1 MRRAADGAVV
11 GGVCAGLA
19 RRWQV
24 DPTLLRIAVVLLSL
38 VAGIG
43 IAVYVG
49 ALLLIPREGASD
61 MPVRTLIP
69 ATRRWSHASVIG
81 AVVALG
87 AVIIV
92 LASGSSPLGIGPA
105 IGLGFL
111 WYFGFYRHQPR
122 RTENTPTS
130 TPSGAAELTP
140 FERAAA
146 DWERRV
152 AEQRHPSAQTA
163 SAATPQWPLSP
174 AVPLRPTAASPAVHY
189 SAAPQVPAV
198 APLQFFGAPAAST
211 PSTDLPQLSAGGRP
225 AAQVTPV
232 IRQRARW
239 IWPLTLGLI
248 GAGLSGL
255 ALAES
260 QGWIVPPVAYFSA
273 ALAAMAI
280 GLVLSTWFGRP
291 RGLLPTAILTGV
303 ATLVTLT
310 PADRFVTGDYP
321 RSEQLTFSSIED
333 LPQTREVNASA
344 TAIDLSTTPDHRRPD
359 GQLRAERGHPAAHPS
374 TDGECR
380 DRL

>member
-1 MRRAADGAVV
+1 
-11 GGVCAGLA
+11 
-19 RRWQV
+19 
-24 DPTLLRIAVVLLSL
+24 
-38 VAGIG
+38 
-43 IAVYVG
+43 
-49 ALLLIPREGASD
+49 
-61 MPVRTLIP
+61 
-69 ATRRWSHASVIG
+69 
-81 AVVALG
+81 
-87 AVIIV
+87 
-92 LASGSSPLGIGPA
+92 
-105 IGLGFL
+105 
-111 WYFGFYRHQPR
+111 
-122 RTENTPTS
+122 
-130 TPSGAAELTP
+130 
-140 FERAAA
+140 
-146 DWERRV
+146 
-152 AEQRHPSAQTA
+152 
-163 SAATPQWPLSP
+163 
-174 AVPLRPTAASPAVHY
+174 
-189 SAAPQVPAV
+189 
-198 APLQFFGAPAAST
+198 ST

-344 TAIDLSTTPDHRRPD
+344 TAIDLSTLPITADRTVNFELNAGTLQLTLPPTGNVEIDYEVNL
-359 GQLRAERGHPAAHPS
+359 GQLTLPGEMSAGVNLEGERDFIDDTGSPTLRINLVVNAGAV
-374 TDGECR
+374 TVER
-380 DRL
+380 